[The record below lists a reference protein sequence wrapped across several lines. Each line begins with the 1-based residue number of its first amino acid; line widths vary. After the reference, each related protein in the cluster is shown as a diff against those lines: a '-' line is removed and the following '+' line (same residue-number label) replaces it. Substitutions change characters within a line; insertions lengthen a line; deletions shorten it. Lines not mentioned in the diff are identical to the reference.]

1 MHSGT
6 IRAASD
12 GPGKGTQFF
21 VELPC
26 LPRST
31 GRKPD
36 YGKRI
41 LIVEDDPD
49 QRELWLVALSEM
61 DAEISAAKDGAEAL
75 KMVSD
80 GRFDVCIL
88 DLNLPDISGYDLLQQ
103 LLALHSERR
112 PVTVAL
118 TGFGRP
124 EDEAQV
130 KAAGFDYHIV
140 KPADISL
147 IQQIINQSEK
157 IR

>member
-1 MHSGT
+1 
-6 IRAASD
+6 
-12 GPGKGTQFF
+12 
-21 VELPC
+21 
-26 LPRST
+26 
-31 GRKPD
+31 
-36 YGKRI
+36 
-41 LIVEDDPD
+41 
-49 QRELWLVALSEM
+49 M
-61 DAEISAAKDGAEAL
+61 DAEVAAAKDGAEAL
-75 KMVSD
+75 QMATD

-112 PVTVAL
+112 PLTIAL

-124 EDEAQV
+124 EDEAKV

-147 IQQIINQSEK
+147 IQQIVSQSER